1 MTRAGDAVHLLAVG
15 SRTLAVCGLR
25 LRSGLRLTGSVRCAT
40 CPRCVSLM
48 ALRPHPSARARF
60 RARLLALPR

>member
-1 MTRAGDAVHLLAVG
+1 MTAQPVHLLAVG

-25 LRSGLRLTGSVRCAT
+25 LRSRLRLTGSVRCAT

-48 ALRPHPSARARF
+48 AIHAHPRARVRF
-60 RARLLALPR
+60 RARVRALR